1 MISPQLQSG
10 RALRFARGV
19 LLAGF
24 ATLSLAANAGEITVY
39 AAVEADNL
47 KVFGEA
53 FSKAHPGI
61 KVNWVRDS
69 TGIIHARLL
78 AEKDN
83 PRADALFGMSV
94 TNTIALEGMGIL
106 QPYAPKGLEQIGA
119 LYRSK
124 TNPPNWTGLYGWGS
138 VVCFNTIEAKKI
150 NLQKPVVWADLGE
163 PAYKG
168 KITMPNPAS
177 SGTGYLMVSG
187 WIQMFGEEKAWAFMD
202 KLHQNIAAYS
212 HSGSKPCEQA
222 AAGEYVVGLSLPL
235 RGARLKEQGAP
246 LDLLIPKEGTGW
258 EMQVAGILKGAKNIA
273 DARTFIDWTVSQ
285 GAMEA
290 YGRRAE
296 VTAYAV
302 NVPRSEHLPAD
313 LVAKM
318 IKNDFDWA
326 AKNQTRVIAEW
337 RKRYD
342 AKTEPKK

>member
-1 MISPQLQSG
+1 MIRRNLQG
-10 RALRFARGV
+10 LFARAWLRAGAIAM
-19 LLAGF
+19 LAA
-24 ATLSLAANAGEITVY
+24 ATLTARAGEITVY

-47 KVFGEA
+47 KFFGEA
-53 FSKAHPGI
+53 FAKAHPGI

-69 TGIIHARLL
+69 TGIVHARLI

-83 PRADALFGMSV
+83 PRADAIFGMSV
-94 TNTIALEGMGIL
+94 TNTIALEEMGLL
-106 QPYAPKGLEQIGA
+106 QPYAPKGLERVGA

-124 TNPPNWTGLYGWGS
+124 TNPPNWVGIYGWAS
-138 VVCFNTIEAKKI
+138 AVCFNSIEAKKAGVAAP
-150 NLQKPVVWADLGE
+150 LAWTDLAN

-168 KITMPNPAS
+168 RIVMPNPAS

-187 WIQMFGEEKAWAFMD
+187 WIQMMGEDKAWAFMD
-202 KLHQNIAAYS
+202 RLHQNVAAYS

-222 AAGEYVVGLSLPL
+222 AAGEYLVGLSLPL

-246 LDLLIPKEGTGW
+246 LELVIPKEGTGW
-258 EMQVAGILKGAKNIA
+258 EMQVTGILKGAKNLA
-273 DARTFIDWTVSQ
+273 DARTFLDWAVSQ

-296 VTAYAV
+296 VTAIPV
-302 NVPRSEHLPAD
+302 DVPKSPHLPAD
-313 LVAKM
+313 LATKM

-326 AKNQTRVIAEW
+326 AKNQARVIAEW

-342 AKTEPKK
+342 AKSEAKK

>member
-1 MISPQLQSG
+1 MNSPQLQPRRTLSFAG
-10 RALRFARGV
+10 RAL
-19 LLAGF
+19 LAVCTALTF
-24 ATLSLAANAGEITVY
+24 SASAGEITVY

-47 KVFGEA
+47 KVFSDA
-53 FSKAHPGI
+53 FAKANPSI

-83 PRADALFGMSV
+83 PRADAIFGMSV
-94 TNTIALEGMGIL
+94 TNTIALEEMGLL
-106 QPYAPKGLEQIGA
+106 QPYAPKGLEKIGA

-124 TNPPNWTGLYGWGS
+124 INPPNWTGLYGWGS
-138 VVCFNTIEAKKI
+138 VVCFNTIEAKKS
-150 NLQKPVVWADLGE
+150 NLAKPASWLDLGE

-168 KITMPNPAS
+168 KVTMPNPAS
-177 SGTGYLMVSG
+177 SGTGYLMVAG
-187 WIQMFGEEKAWAFMD
+187 WIQMMGEDKAWAFMD

-235 RGARLKEQGAP
+235 RGARLKQQGAP
-246 LDLLIPKEGTGW
+246 LDLVVPKEGTGW
-258 EMQVAGILKGAKNIA
+258 EMQVTGAMKGTKNIA
-273 DARTFIDWTVSQ
+273 DVRTFLDWTVSQ

-290 YGRRAE
+290 YARRAE
-296 VTAYAV
+296 VTAYPVDIPKA
-302 NVPRSEHLPAD
+302 EHLPPD
-313 LVAKM
+313 LTDKM
-318 IKNDFDWA
+318 IKNDFAWA
-326 AKNQTRVIAEW
+326 AKNQSRIIAEW